1 MKGIVSQVI
10 GFTLFAFVSIGIVH
24 PAAASEVDPTTG
36 DVAAK
41 IIGAVDA
48 MNAGAD
54 SELERDLRVK
64 LEALSEMEQGSAG
77 GFEPP
82 PEDTSPVPQDD
93 AQFNALKE
101 LMVKMTPLERVKAG
115 IWFLVIQPKTPR
127 RDEVTRMIDQ
137 NAATLSGSEAG
148 DFKDYM
154 SVRKSL
160 SGASYN
166 SRIDRWKEYVKSKPS
181 SAFADV
187 AKREIQHLDSV
198 QKDQKAAGRAG
209 AGRFFVKVG
218 IVFVVLALLAVIVF
232 GAAK

>member
-1 MKGIVSQVI
+1 MKGIVSQVV
-10 GFTLFAFVSIGIVH
+10 GFTLFAFLTVGLVRS
-24 PAAASEVDPTTG
+24 ASAEPVETTTG
-36 DVAAK
+36 DAAAR

-54 SELERDLRVK
+54 SDLERDLRVK

-101 LMVKMTPLERVKAG
+101 LMAKMTPLERVKAG

-137 NAATLSGSEAG
+137 NAAALTGPEST
-148 DFKDYM
+148 DFRDYM

-160 SGASYN
+160 SGASYD
-166 SRIDRWKEYVKSKPS
+166 SRIDRWKEYVKAKPS

-187 AKREIQHLDSV
+187 AKREVQHLESV
-198 QKDQKAAGRAG
+198 KRDKKAEGRAG
-209 AGRFFVKVG
+209 AGRFLVKVG
-218 IVFVVLALLAVIVF
+218 IVFVVLALIAVIVF